1 MGREEFEGDRINKRN
16 MILSYP
22 DLRQAVDA
30 GEIGFAPVLENDQW
44 GEASINLRLSFEFTK
59 LRKYDG
65 VTLSLSAGL
74 STIGAMKI
82 WDTIILKEKDE
93 HGNVQRYTLKPGDFI
108 LAQTYETVSV
118 PKNLIGRVEGRSTY
132 ARMGL
137 SMHQTAPWLQP
148 GWSGQIILEIMNN
161 GPFEIALTP
170 LQDRPCQ
177 VTFFQLTRD
186 VPPSALYGS
195 RPTDVYQGQHHPL
208 PQKPGQ

>member
-1 MGREEFEGDRINKRN
+1 

-22 DLRQAVDA
+22 DLQQAVAA
-30 GEIGFAPVLENDQW
+30 GEIGFAPGLENDQW

-59 LRKYDG
+59 LRKYEG
-65 VTLSLSAGL
+65 LTLSLSAGL
-74 STIGAMKI
+74 GTIGAMKI
-82 WDTIILKEKDE
+82 WDTIVLKERDE

-137 SMHQTAPWLQP
+137 SMHQTAPWLAP

-170 LQDRPCQ
+170 LRDRPCQ

-195 RPTDVYQGQHHPL
+195 RSTDVYQGQHHPL
-208 PQKPGQ
+208 MQDPKQ